1 MYVRRRFGIFPLE
14 SSNVDQHVAGKLSSG
29 SGMPIHSRFVL
40 AARFIDVLAE
50 KYSRRQPVLL
60 LWRIRIRDL
69 DLRGGVQFLKP
80 RFDARWKHVRRLRM
94 LLRRSVQSVRR
105 IHRGMRPKRRTL
117 RHLRTGM
124 LPVWSPRVRK
134 QTRPSMLELLPQLD
148 VQLHLHRVQHRLFNL
163 VVAGLERID
172 GTSRRLRVYVR
183 RFSLESSSF
192 PQQ

>member
-1 MYVRRRFGIFPLE
+1 M
-14 SSNVDQHVAGKLSSG
+14 
-29 SGMPIHSRFVL
+29 L
-40 AARFIDVLAE
+40 AARFINVRE
-50 KYSRRQPVLL
+50 PEYKQPVLL

-94 LLRRSVQSVRR
+94 LLRRPAQSVRR

-163 VVAGLERID
+163 VVAGLERTD

-183 RFSLESSSF
+183 RFSLGSSSF